1 MIKTQPPISQIR
13 LKGREIYILRDDLL
27 GEKYPP
33 EHVLRELNG
42 NKARK
47 LE

>member
-33 EHVLRELNG
+33 EHVLHELNG
-42 NKARK
+42 NKA
-47 LE
+47 